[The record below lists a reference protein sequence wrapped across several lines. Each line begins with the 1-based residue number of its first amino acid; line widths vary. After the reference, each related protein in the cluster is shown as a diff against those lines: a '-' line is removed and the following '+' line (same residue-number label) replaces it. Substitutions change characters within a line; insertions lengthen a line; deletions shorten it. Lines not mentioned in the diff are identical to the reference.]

1 MQDLLN
7 EACNH
12 LSNDQVMSFLVKKF
26 KNQINW
32 GNRYNPNHAVALSN
46 LIIEQQI
53 SFKAAITVKKRFS
66 ELIKGMS
73 NKQIVKINLNKLQSI
88 GITYKKAE
96 YINNVFNFFDK
107 SNYNFQ
113 QMTDDQVIKLLC
125 SIKGIGEWTAQMFLI
140 FNLFRKNIFSPKDLA
155 LINSIKKNYGL
166 KDIEKDKLS
175 EFESTWSPYKSIAC
189 LFLWESIENKIFFSP
204 EIEKF

>member
-1 MQDLLN
+1 
-7 EACNH
+7 
-12 LSNDQVMSFLVKKF
+12 
-26 KNQINW
+26 
-32 GNRYNPNHAVALSN
+32 
-46 LIIEQQI
+46 
-53 SFKAAITVKKRFS
+53 
-66 ELIKGMS
+66 MS